1 MTNWIMIL
9 RQQILTLLKHCNT
22 YQLPEPTLRDSLK
35 QMMGRAV
42 TDDEIDATL
51 TWLNAKAYIDFTVEE
66 ISGVK
71 RWSITENGKAKL
83 Q

>member
-9 RQQILTLLKHCNT
+9 RQQILTLLKQCST

-42 TDDEIDATL
+42 TDDEIDSSLQWA
-51 TWLNAKAYIDFTVEE
+51 NEKAYIDFTVEE

-71 RWSITENGKAKL
+71 RWFITENGKAKL
-83 Q
+83 K